1 VDVASL
7 FAFAPAPP
15 TQADGV
21 SGLRGSCPPPGDQFG
36 SALELALQGEPHAAT
51 AGQAGFAGVRDT
63 AVSVLSAL
71 AFFQATGDGGA
82 VPNLAGDG
90 VNADDQSAEPVSDDQ
105 TAAMLAAMA
114 GDAAIAQARL
124 ESRPHVAPVF
134 QPGQTEGHL
143 PATREDG
150 LDESAAS
157 SVAAQSAE
165 VVPVV
170 AVPQPVAAAAPSVDI
185 AKTQTVTDGPSP
197 TGDAHPS
204 VPPLMTRSAS
214 PGSGGHG
221 TQAYTAPT
229 LDGRRPSDDLPPAG
243 TRVDG
248 LPAAARESVQTTD
261 PAAGDL
267 GRTNPVPLNLP
278 AQPPDPSA
286 SHPLNAGYLPPT
298 AESQNAPQPMPAAEA
313 GQASVTWTT
322 GWRAPDGA
330 PSRAAGAARYAA
342 QNPVVPTDP
351 PANAAGSHQPVPE
364 GLAEK
369 VLAPLQSAW
378 PTAEAAATPRPAPAQ
393 HGGTTFFPS
402 APPAAQVQTVAEPAR
417 ATEPLIPRQDDAAA
431 LGPQTE
437 LPELIEGKVSK
448 AYLRGQALDTPAPEP
463 ELAARTFAG
472 AEPRTAGDGPPER
485 DGRHHQGARQ
495 PLSSGSFTE
504 TLAGGGGLG
513 QVFSVRGPEAPAREA
528 SPAPQEPTSGGEP
541 LDQAIVKSLKVQ
553 WNQGA
558 GEARLRL
565 HPEFLGEL
573 SVSLRVIGASVTAV
587 LQSDSPAVREWV
599 QAHQADLRRALEDAG
614 LSLDNLVVDEDGH
627 SQEQREQ
634 PAQDGQRRPARQKPE
649 AGRFEALL

>member
-1 VDVASL
+1 MDVASL

-15 TQADGV
+15 PQADGV

-36 SALELALQGEPHAAT
+36 SALELALQGEPYAAT

-63 AVSVLSAL
+63 AVGVLSAL

-90 VNADDQSAEPVSDDQ
+90 VNADDQSAEPVADDQ

-124 ESRPHVAPVF
+124 ELRPHAAPAF
-134 QPGQTEGHL
+134 QPGRTEGHL
-143 PATREDG
+143 PAVRDDG

-165 VVPVV
+165 VVPVA
-170 AVPQPVAAAAPSVDI
+170 AVPQPIAAAPSVDT
-185 AKTQTVTDGPSP
+185 AKTQTVTNGPLPNDGS
-197 TGDAHPS
+197 TG
-204 VPPLMTRSAS
+204 SAT
-214 PGSGGHG
+214 PGSGGHR
-221 TQAYTAPT
+221 TQAHTVPT

-243 TRVDG
+243 PRVDG

-267 GRTNPVPLNLP
+267 GRTNPVPMDFS

-298 AESQNAPQPMPAAEA
+298 AENQNAPQPVPATEA

-322 GWRAPDGA
+322 GWRVPDGA
-330 PSRAAGAARYAA
+330 PSRAVGAARYAA

-351 PANAAGSHQPVPE
+351 AKVAGAHQPVPDAPTE
-364 GLAEK
+364 N
-369 VLAPLQSAW
+369 VLAPHQGAW

-393 HGGTTFFPS
+393 HGGTTFLPS
-402 APPAAQVQTVAEPAR
+402 AAHAQAVAEPAR
-417 ATEPLIPRQDDAAA
+417 ATESFIPRQDDAAVP
-431 LGPQTE
+431 GPQTE
-437 LPELIEGKVSK
+437 SPELIEGKVSK
-448 AYLRGQALDTPAPEP
+448 AYLRGQAIDTPAPEP

-495 PLSSGSFTE
+495 PLSSGSFIENLT
-504 TLAGGGGLG
+504 GGGGLG

-528 SPAPQEPTSGGEP
+528 SPAQQEPTSGGEP

-599 QAHQADLRRALEDAG
+599 QAHQADLRRALEESG

-627 SQEQREQ
+627 SQEQHEQ
-634 PAQDGQRRPARQKPE
+634 PAQDGHRRPTRQKPE